1 MSLADRISKERV
13 DEVGSETGYIIRGE
27 NKTSSNTRIT
37 FATTGVLLRMLQS
50 SKKNGVLKNIG
61 YILIDEVHERSVDA
75 DFLLILLKKMIKSMP
90 KLKIILLSATISV
103 DTFINF
109 FEKPLTPLHIEGRT
123 YPIQDFYLDSILAES
138 EYKFQNSDGE
148 FITPLADSHFYKSGN
163 LNYELIA
170 HVTRFIDKRLTQEAK
185 QDGSILIF
193 LPGVL
198 EISSTIKE
206 INKLSD
212 NKFMALPLH
221 QV

>member
-1 MSLADRISKERV
+1 MDDLYSKGDFTTKIICTQPRRLSAVSLADRISKERV

-123 YPIQDFYLDSILAES
+123 YPIQDFFLQIREFELRTNCTC
-138 EYKFQNSDGE
+138 NS
-148 FITPLADSHFYKSGN
+148 FH
-163 LNYELIA
+163 
-170 HVTRFIDKRLTQEAK
+170 R
-185 QDGSILIF
+185 
-193 LPGVL
+193 
-198 EISSTIKE
+198 
-206 INKLSD
+206 
-212 NKFMALPLH
+212 
-221 QV
+221 